1 MKKEVKIGIY
11 ALLIFLGAWAG
22 IRFMSGADIFGRSN
36 EYFAYYEDASGL
48 QTASA
53 VVIRGVKVGQV
64 TSVVISPQDPSKVQ
78 VAMAISKDYTLPVDS
93 KAKIFSAGLMGGQ
106 AVEIILGTSAQSLE
120 KGATI
125 ESEVE
130 VGMFDAISSQFGDIK
145 DKLVVMVD
153 NLNATL
159 VSVNSIVN
167 ENNANIAASF
177 KHLKDLLAQLE
188 NSQIVANLDSFTG
201 TLKDNGQKIDG
212 IVSNVGNITATLE
225 EQQFAQKLAQSVESL
240 NALLVKFNQSEG
252 TVGSLL
258 NDKQLYANLAQ
269 ASENL
274 SLLLGDLKQNPKRYV
289 HFSLFGSN
297 EEAKAEKKAA
307 KAAKKAQ

>member
-36 EYFAYYEDASGL
+36 EYFAYYEDSSGL

-167 ENNANIAASF
+167 ENNANIAASI